1 MILLSSCR
9 YPVACQWSAQHEWAL
24 MQDPRTWDYF
34 EDARASN
41 DTWVAVDNNAGFQ
54 GALAGLNQVSGTYDQ
69 CLQGYGIMARDKDI
83 CDTKLD

>member
-1 MILLSSCR
+1 MADILQALSHMLNICEVS
-9 YPVACQWSAQHEWAL
+9 V
-24 MQDPRTWDYF
+24 QDPRTWDYF

-41 DTWVAVDNNAGFQ
+41 DTWVALDNNAGFQ

>member
-1 MILLSSCR
+1 MADILQALSHMLNICE
-9 YPVACQWSAQHEWAL
+9 VCV
-24 MQDPRTWDYF
+24 QDPRTWDYF

-41 DTWVAVDNNAGFQ
+41 DTWVALDNNAGFQ